1 MEKIHQPTCDLM
13 TRPGILFAAIL
24 VLSVLASRSAYS
36 LQQGVQ
42 AEQPAHQSKS
52 DSGRAFSVNGG
63 NPPTVTTLAA
73 TFLTSTGATLNG
85 LVTRNG
91 LPTGAWFEWGTSS
104 SYTNTAPSQSV
115 SNMAESAIVSEDLGS
130 LSPNTSYHYRAV
142 AGNSLGVTY
151 GNDVGFTTEP
161 SGSPPTVSTGP
172 VDSLTSASAKLGGT
186 INPNGL
192 STVAFFQ
199 WGISASYGN
208 TTPPEPIG
216 GGTGNVNLAVKLNSL
231 SPNTTYHFR
240 VVASNSAGATE
251 GSDATFTTLSLTLP
265 PTVLTSFVTNVTV
278 TSAQLNGT
286 VNPNGSATVVHFEW
300 GTSALYGNTTPSQ
313 SIGSETTKVSV
324 SESLTL
330 LSPNTKYYCRLVASN
345 SAGTIY
351 GDGLSFTTGP
361 GVFPVTPIALGETVT
376 GTLSSSDSRSRDRGD
391 GYFADHYYL
400 SASAGQPIVIFLTS
414 ADFDTYLYL
423 FLADSSVMAADD
435 NGGGGTNSRIPST
448 RGLINLPTNSAYVIE
463 VTSSD
468 LNRAGAY
475 TLSLSSTF
483 IDAPPIVTTGA
494 ATSVSSGSATLN
506 GSVNPNG
513 FLTAAWFEIGTS
525 ASLAS
530 FESTPA
536 QLLSSG
542 TTSQDV
548 NYIQSNL
555 ASNAE
560 YFYRIV
566 AQNIAGVTR
575 GSVKPFT
582 TVTSVDRVNDAVPTH
597 YDLSQNSPNPFNPT
611 TSIEFSLPK
620 SDHVVLMIY
629 NLLGNQV
636 GTLVD
641 GVLTPGTY
649 RRQWHATHLPSGVY
663 FYRLVAGSFVE
674 TKKMLLLR

>member
-1 MEKIHQPTCDLM
+1 M
-13 TRPGILFAAIL
+13 TRLRIVVLVAL
-24 VLSVLASRSAYS
+24 VLSILAHSSAYS
-36 LQQGVQ
+36 QQKRGRLEGAAIQ
-42 AEQPAHQSKS
+42 NGL
-52 DSGRAFSVNGG
+52 DSRSTFEVNGG
-63 NPPTVTTLAA
+63 NPPAVITLSAS
-73 TFLTSTGATLNG
+73 FLTSTDATLNG

-104 SYTNTAPSQSV
+104 SYTNTTPPQSV
-115 SNMAESAIVSEDLGS
+115 SNMAENVIVSEDLGM
-130 LSPNTSYHYRAV
+130 LSPNTTYHYRAV
-142 AGNSLGVTY
+142 AGNSLGITY
-151 GNDVGFTTEP
+151 GNDVEFTTEP

-172 VDSLTSASAKLGGT
+172 VDSLTSTSAKLGGT

-192 STVAFFQ
+192 PAAAYFQ

-208 TTPPEPIG
+208 TTPHEPIEG
-216 GGTGNVNLAVKLNSL
+216 GAGNVSVAVMLNSL
-231 SPNTTYHFR
+231 SPNTTYHYR
-240 VVASNSAGATE
+240 AVANNSAGTTE
-251 GSDATFTTLSLTLP
+251 GSDATFTTLSLALP
-265 PTVLTSFVTNVTV
+265 PTVFASFVSNVTM

-286 VNPNGSATVVHFEW
+286 VSPNGSTTVVHFEW
-300 GTSALYGNTTPSQ
+300 GTNTQYGNTTPFQ
-313 SIGSETTKVSV
+313 SIDSDTTKVSV
-324 SESLTL
+324 SEILML

-361 GVFPVTPIALGETVT
+361 GSFPVVPIALGQTLE
-376 GTLSSSDSRSRDRGD
+376 GTLSSSDGRSRDRGD
-391 GYFADHYYL
+391 GYYADHYYF

-414 ADFDTYLYL
+414 PDFDTYLYL
-423 FLADSSVMAADD
+423 FIADSSVMAADD

-448 RGLINLPTNSAYVIE
+448 SGLINLPTNAAYMIE

-475 TLSLSSTF
+475 MLSLFSAF
-483 IDAPPIVTTGA
+483 VDAPPLVTTGT
-494 ATSVSSGSATLN
+494 ATNVLSGSATLN

-536 QLLSSG
+536 QLLSSV

-548 NYIQSNL
+548 NYVQGNL
-555 ASNAE
+555 TFNTE
-560 YFYRIV
+560 YFYRTV
-566 AQNIAGVTR
+566 AQNIAGLTK

-582 TVTSVDRVNDAVPTH
+582 TVTSVDRVNDVVPTH
-597 YDLSQNSPNPFNPT
+597 YDLTQNSPNPFNPT
-611 TSIEFSLPK
+611 TNIEFSLRN
-620 SDHVVLMIY
+620 SGHVVLAIY
-629 NLLGNQV
+629 NILGVQV

-641 GVLTPGTY
+641 RVLTPGTY
-649 RRQWHATHLPSGVY
+649 RRQWDATDLPSGVY
-663 FYRLVAGSFVE
+663 FYRFVAGSFVE